1 MPGYRFYNVN
11 EHGHVIGRPAI
22 KELMT
27 DPDAVREAQD
37 KLLDGNDVEIWQ
49 GARLVARVNS
59 PVKKSARWRMNFL
72 A

>member
-11 EHGHVIGRPAI
+11 ERGHIIGPPAI
-22 KELMT
+22 QDLPG

-49 GARLVARVNS
+49 GARLVARVAS
-59 PVKKSARWRMNFL
+59 PVKKSARRRMNSP

>member
-1 MPGYRFYNVN
+1 
-11 EHGHVIGRPAI
+11 
-22 KELMT
+22 MT